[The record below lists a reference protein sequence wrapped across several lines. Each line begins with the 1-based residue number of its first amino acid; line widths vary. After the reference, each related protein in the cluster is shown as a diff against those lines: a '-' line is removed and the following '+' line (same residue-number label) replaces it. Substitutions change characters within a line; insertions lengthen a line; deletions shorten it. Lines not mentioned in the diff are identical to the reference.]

1 VELPRPDGPA
11 LMLATEAAPGLWWTR
26 AAEGWEP

>member
-11 LMLATEAAPGLWWTR
+11 LILATEAAPGLWWTR
-26 AAEGWEP
+26 AAER